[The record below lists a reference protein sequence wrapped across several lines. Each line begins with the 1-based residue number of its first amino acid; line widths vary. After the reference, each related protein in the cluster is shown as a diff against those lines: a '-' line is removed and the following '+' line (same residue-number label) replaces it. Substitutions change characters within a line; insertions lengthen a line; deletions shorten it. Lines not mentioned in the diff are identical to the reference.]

1 MIVIVEKF
9 QFKINQIKNREI
21 RSTRMGSKIL
31 LTQEHEELK
40 VKAEI
45 EYRKCENSVKI
56 NSIVNL

>member
-1 MIVIVEKF
+1 
-9 QFKINQIKNREI
+9 
-21 RSTRMGSKIL
+21 MGSKIL